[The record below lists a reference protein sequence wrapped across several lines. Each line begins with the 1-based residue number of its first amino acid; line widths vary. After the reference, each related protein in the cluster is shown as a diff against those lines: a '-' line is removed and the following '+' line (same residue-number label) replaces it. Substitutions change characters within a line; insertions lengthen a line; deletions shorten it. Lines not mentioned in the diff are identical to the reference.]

1 MYVLLAASTL
11 PGLRQVRNGK
21 MRMVISVNIY
31 YKNHKRTDLH
41 TAPRRSCSSKARTLL
56 TQYTAIR
63 ERGTVIV
70 ETLHVPT
77 LVAINTILVFVAVA
91 VNLVVLKWNPEVPGV
106 RYWAIGNLL
115 NASGLLLIFSRGV
128 LSPFLSIVCANT
140 SIVGGFY
147 TIYLGF
153 RVHRGKAGVTDK
165 KILLPFLLFLLLF
178 AAVFAYL
185 TYIEKSLNLRISL
198 VSLALAIICSLLA
211 FEVAGIPHR
220 SHLLTRGFAALI
232 ALNAA
237 FNLIRAVVTMA
248 VPDSRVL
255 LEGGGMARLVFM
267 ESSVAIF
274 VFTVG
279 YILIISDHLLEQL
292 RQQAE
297 IDHLT
302 NVFNSRSFIRLVK
315 KARAAARRNDS
326 PLSLISIDLDRFKQ
340 VNDTYGHAAGDA
352 VLRHFS
358 STITRSLRPGDT
370 LGRMGGEEFMVLLPD
385 TEIPEAVEVA
395 ERLRLK
401 IEGAIVEFEE
411 VHVTL
416 TISLGVAGD
425 LRGEKAFDQLAK
437 ESDIALYK
445 AKRQG
450 RNRVAVFEEEEDH
463 GIIAG
468 WTGRGGTPP

>member
-1 MYVLLAASTL
+1 
-11 PGLRQVRNGK
+11 
-21 MRMVISVNIY
+21 MRMAIVVDIY
-31 YKNHKRTDLH
+31 YKNPKITDLH
-41 TAPRRSCSSKARTLL
+41 AALQRSCPSKARTLL
-56 TQYTAIR
+56 TQYTSYGK
-63 ERGTVIV
+63 RGTIIV
-70 ETLHVPT
+70 EMLHVPT

-91 VNLVVLKWNPEVPGV
+91 VNLVVLKWTPEVPGV

-115 NASGLLLIFSRGV
+115 NAFGLLLIFSRGV

-147 TIYLGF
+147 TLYLGF

-165 KILLPFLLFLLLF
+165 KILLPFLLFVILF
-178 AAVFAYL
+178 AAAFAYL
-185 TYIEKSLNLRISL
+185 TYIGKSLNLRVSL
-198 VSLALAIICSLLA
+198 VSLAITILCSLLA

-220 SHLLTRGFAALI
+220 NPLLTRGFAALI
-232 ALNAA
+232 AFNAA
-237 FNLIRAVVTMA
+237 FNLIRAVTTVA

-255 LEGGGMARLVFM
+255 LEGGGMARLTFI

-274 VFTVG
+274 VFTTG
-279 YILIISDHLLEQL
+279 YILIISDHLLERL

-302 NVFNSRSFIRLVK
+302 NVFNSRPFIRLVK

-326 PLSLISIDLDRFKQ
+326 PLSLISMDLDRFKQ
-340 VNDTYGHAAGDA
+340 VNDTHGHAAGDA

-358 STITRSLRPGDT
+358 STITRSLRPGDI

-385 TEIPEAVEVA
+385 TEISEALEAA

-401 IEGAIVEFEE
+401 IEQSVVEFEKA
-411 VHVTL
+411 L
-416 TISLGVAGD
+416 ITITVSLGVTGD
-425 LRGEKAFDQLAK
+425 LRGEKPFDQLAK

-450 RNRVAVFEEEEDH
+450 RNRVAVFEAEEDH

-468 WTGRGGTPP
+468 WTGRGSTPL